1 MQKATENRW
10 TKCMDLKRDFVGKIK
25 EKSFQICYF
34 LYVESANLR
43 MATVNLKFVGN
54 LYKYIFV

>member
-1 MQKATENRW
+1 
-10 TKCMDLKRDFVGKIK
+10 MDLKRDFVGKIK

-43 MATVNLKFVGN
+43 MAIVNLKFLGN
-54 LYKYIFV
+54 LYKYLFV